1 MKRFD
6 LRHLKNDFCPRLKAI
21 LDNELERGEVG
32 IFLFE
37 VLDFDNVQK
46 SADLVKQSGNTL
58 LNSLRFNEVDWTII
72 VRKETAKVAE

>member
-6 LRHLKNDFCPRLKAI
+6 LRHLTNDFCPRLAEI
-21 LDNELERGEVG
+21 LDSELEKGEVG

-46 SADLVKQSGNTL
+46 SADLVANSGNVL
-58 LNSLRFNEVDWTII
+58 LNSLRFNEVDWTIV
-72 VRKETAKVAE
+72 VRKESAGAAQ

>member
-6 LRHLKNDFCPRLKAI
+6 LRHLKNDLCPRLAVI
-21 LDNELERGEVG
+21 LDSELEKGEVG

-46 SADLVKQSGNTL
+46 SADLVANSGNVL
-58 LNSLRFNEVDWTII
+58 LNSLRFNEVDWTIV
-72 VRKETAKVAE
+72 VRKESAGVAQ